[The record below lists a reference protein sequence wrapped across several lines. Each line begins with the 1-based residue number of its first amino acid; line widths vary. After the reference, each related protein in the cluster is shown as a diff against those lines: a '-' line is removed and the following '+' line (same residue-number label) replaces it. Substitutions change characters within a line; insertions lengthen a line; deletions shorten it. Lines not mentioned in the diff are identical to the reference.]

1 MIPSILKKQDVLG
14 VAQTGS
20 GKTMSYVLPILQL
33 TQNLALNRNRFI
45 QVLVLVPTR
54 KLAVQVNDVFQ
65 LFSSNLPQRIKTMAV
80 FGGVSINP
88 QMMKMKG
95 VDILV
100 ATLGRLLDLISSN
113 AVHLSDVKI
122 LVLDEA
128 DKMLN
133 LGFEE
138 EMTNILKLL
147 PTQLQNLL
155 FSATL
160 AKEIDQIT
168 QMILHNPLKIEI
180 ETEPQDLDLIN
191 QIAYYVEDEQKGPL
205 LRYLIKTEEMTQ
217 VLVFVASSRRADGVV
232 SK

>member
-1 MIPSILKKQDVLG
+1 MKKQDVLG

>member
-1 MIPSILKKQDVLG
+1 
-14 VAQTGS
+14 
-20 GKTMSYVLPILQL
+20 
-33 TQNLALNRNRFI
+33 
-45 QVLVLVPTR
+45 
-54 KLAVQVNDVFQ
+54 
-65 LFSSNLPQRIKTMAV
+65 MAV

-100 ATLGRLLDLISSN
+100 ATPRRLLDLISSN

-147 PTQLQNLL
+147 PPLRQNLL

-168 QMILHNPLKIEI
+168 QMVLHNPLKIEI

-191 QIAYYVEDEQKGPL
+191 QIAYYIEEERKGPL

-232 SK
+232 SKLKVNGIKAETLHGQKS